1 MVVGLVDEILVV
13 SVVEMVVGLID
24 MILVVSV
31 VGMDEVND
39 VILVVSVVGI
49 VVFSKDCTSFNA

>member
-49 VVFSKDCTSFNA
+49 VVLSEDCASFNA